1 MLDML
6 IKGGQVV
13 TPSGVGNWD
22 VGVEGERIVAVAL
35 PGVLPE
41 EGATVIDATGK
52 IVVPAGWRPTP
63 MPPPTCSPAPARRCR
78 APQRW
83 PGSSLTGCNLGA
95 EPPPWWTSRP
105 YPAKETWP
113 RVSTA
118 L

>member
-41 EGATVIDATGK
+41 EGATVIDASGK
-52 IVVPAGWRPTP
+52 IVVPGGCRGPCPRRGQRA
-63 MPPPTCSPAPARRCR
+63 ARRPRDR
-78 APQRW
+78 AGNPQRRA
-83 PGSSLTGCNLGA
+83 GGTLLGRHLGRHHDGRGLRA
-95 EPPPWWTSRP
+95 G
-105 YPAKETWP
+105 AK
-113 RVSTA
+113 
-118 L
+118 